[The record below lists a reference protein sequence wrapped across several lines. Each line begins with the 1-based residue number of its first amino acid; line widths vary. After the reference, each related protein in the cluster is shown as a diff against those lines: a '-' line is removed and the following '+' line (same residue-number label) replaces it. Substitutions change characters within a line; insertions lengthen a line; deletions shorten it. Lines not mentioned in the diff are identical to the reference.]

1 MYDFLDASDYERLV
15 SGTSIFAGPESR
27 RGEKKRIEKERKG
40 KKKKKKKE
48 KGMEDMMRYL
58 ERISDTYEVERQ
70 FR

>member
-1 MYDFLDASDYERLV
+1 MNKRRERGL
-15 SGTSIFAGPESR
+15 SG
-27 RGEKKRIEKERKG
+27 KEVGRKG
-40 KKKKKKKE
+40 KKKKKEEE